1 MPDGFEARIKLSQ
14 ELTKI
19 WSQEKPLK
27 EIRVQMMKFGE
38 KLHEYYKK
46 CLRGEEVEING
57 QKIEYDSAAECLA
70 KVAEKLGIS
79 KEYFKLWRSGVSA

>member
-38 KLHEYYKK
+38 KLA
-46 CLRGEEVEING
+46 I
-57 QKIEYDSAAECLA
+57 
-70 KVAEKLGIS
+70 
-79 KEYFKLWRSGVSA
+79 FF